1 MHLVIGIIFLSTPLY
16 IEQLNGKMI
25 VVNGDQSRL
34 STDTKKKVTPLLPQ
48 DSSKHYHYKSLT
60 NQKEKHI
67 VTSCRC
73 R

>member
-34 STDTKKKVTPLLPQ
+34 STDTKKKSLLF
-48 DSSKHYHYKSLT
+48 SLRT
-60 NQKEKHI
+60 VVNTIIIK
-67 VTSCRC
+67 V
-73 R
+73 